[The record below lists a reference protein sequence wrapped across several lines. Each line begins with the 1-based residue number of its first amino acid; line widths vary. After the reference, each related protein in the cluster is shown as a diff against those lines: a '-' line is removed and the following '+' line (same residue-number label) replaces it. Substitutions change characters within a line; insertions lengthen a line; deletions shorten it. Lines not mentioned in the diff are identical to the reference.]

1 MSLEVFY
8 STASLPQCDLY
19 GIVEIETQLC
29 GIINNCPLRRRAVPF
44 LTIDLFRD
52 NDRRLRFFA
61 RDADMNIVDLTGAT
75 CILSVKENKSSTS
88 IVLQKSTAVSGEGM
102 IGSADQG
109 EAFFFIEPAD
119 TAGLDAGQYVYD
131 VQVILADGNQYT
143 TVEGYLNLKLPVN

>member
-19 GIVEIETQLC
+19 GIVEVEQKLC

-61 RDADMNIVDLTGAT
+61 RDADLNIVDLTGAT
-75 CILSVKENKSSTS
+75 CIFSVKESKSATS
-88 IVLQKSTAVSGEGM
+88 FVLQKSTANAGEGM
-102 IGSADQG
+102 IGSADEG
-109 EAFFFIEPAD
+109 EAFFFIEPTD
-119 TAGLDAGQYVYD
+119 TVALDAGQYVYD
-131 VQVILADGNQYT
+131 VQVILSDGKQYT
-143 TVEGYLNLKLPVN
+143 SVEGYLNLKLPVN